1 MASREYWFDTP
12 PAPIPNE
19 DIKKFITADIVVL
32 GCGLAGAVSALSA
45 GEAGAQVILLE
56 KSPTY
61 NARGRGNFAFN
72 SRLRPALGDDH
83 PNATPLEVAQRRN
96 EIVKEI
102 MEFGGYRGDQRI
114 ANFLVDNTG
123 KVYDWIADIAEE
135 MNIEIEV
142 RKIDGTSNKKNVYQE
157 TVNLSGNRQFHY
169 DIIFQPE
176 GQKTLVKML
185 VDKIKAMDNI
195 DLCFETAGVQ
205 LIRDPDPQKGVVGI
219 VAKDKEGYIQINCKA
234 VILCSGGYEWDPEM
248 MEKYSGM
255 GIYIASSSYE
265 NEYNTG
271 DGQKMGMWVG
281 AKMDEAPNCMLY
293 EDAGGYHLYTDKL
306 YGIGVCRKPWLAVNI
321 FGERTDNEDKVW
333 PMIGGSDI
341 YKPGHMKFAIWDDK
355 WRDEAKVE
363 KMGNAHSYYSEFHGY
378 TPEATEEKIRS
389 GAIISADTIEELA
402 GKMEVDPAVL
412 KATVTRYNWC
422 CEQGYDYDFGK
433 PAQFL
438 KPVVKAPFYAA
449 KMGAAL
455 LVTLGG
461 LKINTRMQVLDDNHQ
476 PIQGLYAAGNTSGGL
491 FFNDYPENIPGLTHA
506 RASTFGYH
514 AAKNAYK
521 DRVQSGCDSLYSQN

>member
-1 MASREYWFDTP
+1 MTACDYWFDTP
-12 PAPIPNE
+12 PAPISPE
-19 DIKKFITADIVVL
+19 DIGEFLDTDIVVL
-32 GCGLAGAVSALSA
+32 GCGLAGAAAALSA
-45 GEAGAQVILLE
+45 GETGAKILQLE
-56 KSPTY
+56 KSPSY

-72 SRLRPALGDDH
+72 SRLRPALGDACSD
-83 PNATPLEVAQRRN
+83 AGPLEIARRRN
-96 EIVKEI
+96 EIVREI

-114 ANFLVDNTG
+114 ANFLVDHTG
-123 KVYDWIADIAEE
+123 GVHDWLADMAQE
-135 MNIEIEV
+135 MGVEIEV
-142 RKIDGTSNKKNVYQE
+142 RNYDGTSRKNEYQE
-157 TVNLSGNRQFHY
+157 AVNLSGNRQFHY

-176 GQKTLVKML
+176 GQRTLVKML
-185 VDKIKAMDNI
+185 VDKIKTMPNI
-195 DLCFETAGVQ
+195 RQCFEVTGVQ
-205 LIRDPDPQKGVVGI
+205 LIRGSQLQKGIVGV
-219 VAKDKEGYIQINCKA
+219 VAKDKDNQYIQVNCKA
-234 VILCSGGYEWDPEM
+234 VILATGGYEWDPEM
-248 MEKYSGM
+248 MEKYGGQ

-293 EDAGGYHLYTDKL
+293 EDAGGYHLYTEKL

-333 PMIGGSDI
+333 PMIGGSDL
-341 YKPGHMKFAIWDDK
+341 YKPGHLKFAIWDDK
-355 WRDEAKVE
+355 WRAEAKVE

-378 TPEATEEKIRS
+378 TPELTEEKIRS
-389 GAIISADTIEELA
+389 GAILSANTLEELA
-402 GKMEVDPAVL
+402 EKMSVDWAVL
-412 KATVTRYNWC
+412 KATVNHYNWC

-433 PAQFL
+433 PAKFL
-438 KPVVKAPFYAA
+438 KKVEKPPYYAA

-461 LKINTRMQVLDDNHQ
+461 LKINTKMQVLDNDYQ
-476 PIQGLYAAGNTSGGL
+476 PIPGLYAAGNVSGGL

-514 AAKNAYK
+514 AGKNAFLE
-521 DRVQSGCDSLYSQN
+521 RVERRR